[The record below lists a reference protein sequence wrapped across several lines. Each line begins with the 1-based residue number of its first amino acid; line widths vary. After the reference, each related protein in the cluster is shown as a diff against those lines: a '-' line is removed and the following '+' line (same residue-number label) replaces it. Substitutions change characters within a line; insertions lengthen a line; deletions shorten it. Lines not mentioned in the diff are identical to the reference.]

1 MNERAKII
9 LDFWFIQT
17 SHKERFSNNKDFDKK
32 IKDNFLNDYQKAI
45 KNEYDY
51 WQNSAE
57 ECLALIILLDQF
69 SRNLFRNNAKAFAM
83 DNKALQ
89 IANYVINKKFHE
101 KLTIDQLIFIF
112 LPFMHSEEL
121 KDQIYCGKLI
131 DTYLKN
137 HSSYKEAKKFSQLH
151 QDIINKFGRF
161 PYRNKVFGRKTTIK
175 EKEYLNSTHHNFFN
189 I

>member
-1 MNERAKII
+1 MNERAKTI

-17 SHKERFSNNKDFDKK
+17 SQEEKFGNNKTFDKK
-32 IKDNFLNDYQKAI
+32 IRDNFFDDYQKAM

-51 WQNSAE
+51 WHDNAA

-69 SRNLFRNNAKAFAM
+69 SRNLFRNNPEAFAM
-83 DNKALQ
+83 DNKARLV
-89 IANYVINKKFHE
+89 ANHAIDKGYCE
-101 KLTIDQLIFIF
+101 KLTNDQLIFIF

-131 DTYLKN
+131 DIYLKD
-137 HSSYKEAKKFSQLH
+137 HPLYKEIKKFLKIH
-151 QDIINKFGRF
+151 HDIINEFGRF
-161 PYRNKVFGRKTTIK
+161 PYRNKVLGRENTIK
-175 EKEYLNSTHHNFFN
+175 EKEYLKSTHHDFFN

>member
-1 MNERAKII
+1 MNERTKTI

-17 SHKERFSNNKDFDKK
+17 SQKEKFGHNKSFDKK
-32 IKDNFLNDYQKAI
+32 IRDNFLGDYLKAK

-51 WQNSAE
+51 WLDNAA

-69 SRNLFRNNAKAFAM
+69 SRNLFRNNPKAFAM
-83 DNKALQ
+83 DNKARLV
-89 IANYVINKKFHE
+89 ANHAIDKEYCK
-101 KLTIDQLIFIF
+101 KLTNDQLIFIF

-131 DTYLKN
+131 ETYLKN
-137 HSSYKEAKKFSQLH
+137 HKSYKEAKKFSQLH
-151 QDIINKFGRF
+151 YDIISEFGRF
-161 PYRNKVFGRKTTIK
+161 PYRNKVLRRKNTIR
-175 EKEYLNSTHHNFFN
+175 EEEYLKSTHHDFFN